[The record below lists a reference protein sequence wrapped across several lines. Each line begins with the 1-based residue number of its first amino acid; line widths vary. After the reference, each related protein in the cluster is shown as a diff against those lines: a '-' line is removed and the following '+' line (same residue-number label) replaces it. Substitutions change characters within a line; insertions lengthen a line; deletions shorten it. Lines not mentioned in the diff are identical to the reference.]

1 MESVSQIHLDLAAA
15 VQLLLRLGNSRDALV
30 RRRPAE
36 RDGREDTEKSRGPAG
51 GSRDLA
57 AGLQHCL
64 LSRGRLDWTGGEKS
78 DEKPGNAGGSEGS
91 FTFQLFKLRR

>member
-36 RDGREDTEKSRGPAG
+36 RDGRVDTEKSRGPAG
-51 GSRDLA
+51 GVQRPRSWTA
-57 AGLQHCL
+57 ALPPV
-64 LSRGRLDWTGGEKS
+64 LDWTGGEKS